1 MLRSRGNRQQRPSES
16 SDEQHGRSGYYG
28 GGNNGSSSSSYN
40 NNNSNSYGG
49 YPASQS
55 PMAGISSGNDDDNY
69 DPYGKKPK
77 QSRGMFGFG
86 SSSGGQAIKKAPSS
100 GGGYTGYGAPSS
112 SSTTNRNVWD
122 KKSIGSTI
130 KGNPKHSSSSS
141 STITM
146 IFSIALI
153 VTLALGGATLHYRK
167 AISRIEH
174 ELRVVERKMKRF
186 NGNHRFNDNN
196 NELNAENFEEE
207 LQQQGQEEEEDDDN
221 EEDGEASNDNSSNTS
236 EEEISNLAR
245 NLADLNIE
253 KKKWESRLGS
263 LNHDISA
270 LQAQYNHLSNKEI
283 PSYESRISGMETAL
297 ARQEQMTLSHKDQFI
312 NSHKKKNANEDGT
325 IDSSYKSSGGIVPGG
340 PGHAIIQQRALE
352 SMESLDDYE
361 NYVEEREDAL
371 WDKIDI
377 LVAKLERESRREAIE
392 WYVYSLVV
400 VIVFVCTYHTMRMV
414 ACNVWVVGYV

>member
-28 GGNNGSSSSSYN
+28 GGNNSSSSSYN

-55 PMAGISSGNDDDNY
+55 PMSGISSGNDDDNY
-69 DPYGKKPK
+69 DPYGKKQK

-100 GGGYTGYGAPSS
+100 SAGGYAGYGAPSS

-153 VTLALGGATLHYRK
+153 ATLALGGATLHYRK

-207 LQQQGQEEEEDDDN
+207 LQQQGQEEEDDDN
-221 EEDGEASNDNSSNTS
+221 EEDGEASSNDNSSNTS

-270 LQAQYNHLSNKEI
+270 IQAQYNHLSNKEI

-312 NSHKKKNANEDGT
+312 NSHKKKNVNEDGT

-392 WYVYSLVV
+392 WYVYSLAVYCLCV
-400 VIVFVCTYHTMRMV
+400 YLQYHAHGGV
-414 ACNVWVVGYV
+414 